1 MTLKASGISA
11 DSYTAFG
18 NIATGHFTGDGSG
31 SVEVKLGFTPVYVK
45 LIDMAAS
52 TGSSEYEWILG
63 MAATDSLLTTGLVDP
78 AIDANSAIVSNG
90 KISSRTEVAFP
101 APGAQT
107 PDDGTNGTISVSVYS
122 PDPTVARLTFGIN
135 VTSHVYVWVAIG

>member
-1 MTLKASGISA
+1 MTLNASGIGP
-11 DSYTAFG
+11 DTYTAFG

-31 SVEVKLGFTPVYVK
+31 AITVNLGFTPVYAK

-52 TGSSEYEWILG
+52 TGASEYEWILG
-63 MAATDSLLTTGLVDP
+63 MAATDTLLTTGLVDP

-90 KISSRTEVAFP
+90 KITSRTEVAFP

-107 PDDGTNGTISVSVYS
+107 PDDGVNGTASVSVYS
-122 PDPTVARLTFGIN
+122 PDPTVAKLTFNIN
-135 VTSHVYVWVAIG
+135 VNAHTYVWVAIG